1 MISQTTFLFLTYFEL
16 FLALQIFEAFVQN
29 FVIEY
34 FLESN
39 SANILV
45 LSDTNLDDSIDS
57 GNFPFPFVFLSFFSP

>member
-29 FVIEY
+29 LVIEH

-39 SANILV
+39 SADILV
-45 LSDTNLDDSIDS
+45 PSETNLDDSIDS
-57 GNFPFPFVFLSFFSP
+57 GNFPFPFVFLSFF